1 MFSLYIVSHVH
12 LSYVCGHCG
21 VYFQLRALEVGGAN
35 DILHMLF
42 SAKGLDNK
50 VIVFSLVCY

>member
-1 MFSLYIVSHVH
+1 VLN
-12 LSYVCGHCG
+12 CG

-50 VIVFSLVCY
+50 VIVFSLVCYATDVITIVESD